1 LQILKRVGQIKG
13 LLSEPTSQDIKI
25 FSNCT
30 EEKKARAGVGCDVL
44 GLEFESRTSHQNLG
58 DGPLE
63 SLNCRQKM
71 TITKQLPK
79 WFGLT
84 YGSEKFCRS
93 QRAIVLR
100 KMSSG
105 RFRRFKK

>member
-13 LLSEPTSQDIKI
+13 LLSESISQDIKI

-30 EEKKARAGVGCDVL
+30 EEKKARAGVGCDAL

-63 SLNCRQKM
+63 SL
-71 TITKQLPK
+71 IA
-79 WFGLT
+79 G
-84 YGSEKFCRS
+84 
-93 QRAIVLR
+93 
-100 KMSSG
+100 
-105 RFRRFKK
+105 KK